1 MPTKFSLHPLSLLC
15 NGRPGQRPKGAY
27 CGNVLHTAWTDSSDI
42 AIPGLGRSS
51 HSFQHVTKRVY
62 LVRECNGNANK
73 SHSLINPA
81 WECETCRKG
90 HGPMQELRA
99 VIYANLKEFGICS
112 LGPVLLLGFQVGIPM
127 QCWFSLTPAVNM
139 IHGLECACEKY
150 VVLYLLHVICST
162 LCCGKRFC
170 FYGQPLSA
178 LQMHFR
184 FARSTACS
192 HLMGRKYPQEVLE
205 RAA

>member
-1 MPTKFSLHPLSLLC
+1 
-15 NGRPGQRPKGAY
+15 
-27 CGNVLHTAWTDSSDI
+27 
-42 AIPGLGRSS
+42 
-51 HSFQHVTKRVY
+51 
-62 LVRECNGNANK
+62 
-73 SHSLINPA
+73 
-81 WECETCRKG
+81 
-90 HGPMQELRA
+90 MQELRA
-99 VIYANLKEFGICS
+99 VIYANLKEFGMCS
-112 LGPVLLLGFQVGIPM
+112 LGPVLLLLLLLGFQMGIPM

-162 LCCGKRFC
+162 LCCGKGFC